1 MCDHAGVRQG
11 ARVPRRHRRGDRD
24 PQALQHG
31 VAGARSVR
39 AVRRRRDRAVG
50 ACARVA
56 HLERLSLGVL
66 ARRTTVGTNARLV
79 VEAARPTQVMFFPAR
94 HAHWLAQTGDGYA
107 APSMCAAYPSPVWT
121 SQWSCRA
128 GKNIT
133 CFGLAASTTSRVLVP
148 TFVRRASTP
157 RYRVS
162 RWANASY
169 GPSMRSTVSHGAI
182 SSPSYSAYTSSS
194 GHSMLQSL
202 RIAIASSMP
211 PRNAWALPNTC
222 IVTHGRWSSLSSS
235 SRVRTKYL
243 SE

>member
-1 MCDHAGVRQG
+1 LDGEATRNHDLNGLEPLPVERPAHVPDELRID
-11 ARVPRRHRRGDRD
+11 ARRLEG
-24 PQALQHG
+24 
-31 VAGARSVR
+31 
-39 AVRRRRDRAVG
+39 
-50 ACARVA
+50 A
-56 HLERLSLGVL
+56 HLRNHRLVDERLRRVDPHAVEPL
-66 ARRTTVGTNARLV
+66 AQR
-79 VEAARPTQVMFFPAR
+79 AR
-94 HAHWLAQTGDGYA
+94 HLQRRPDT
-107 APSMCAAYPSPVWT
+107 V
-121 SQWSCRA
+121 
-128 GKNIT
+128 
-133 CFGLAASTTSRVLVP
+133 VLEV
-148 TFVRRASTP
+148 VVGRASTP
-157 RYRVS
+157 RDRVS

-182 SSPSYSAYTSSS
+182 SSPSYSACTSSS